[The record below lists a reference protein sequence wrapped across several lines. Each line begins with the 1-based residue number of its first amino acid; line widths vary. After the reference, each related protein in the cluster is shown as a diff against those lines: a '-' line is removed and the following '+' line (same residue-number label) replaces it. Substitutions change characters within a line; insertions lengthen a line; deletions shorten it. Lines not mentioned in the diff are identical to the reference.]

1 MFRHNIILIFRNFKK
16 FKSTFFINLIGLSA
30 GLTSALLIYLW
41 VNDELHFDRF
51 HEKDGKL
58 FQVMVNFENSNGIG
72 TSEVTP
78 GILAAA
84 LAEEMPE
91 VEYAAS
97 SYSTFNE
104 GKITLSVKDHSI
116 QADGIYASKDY
127 FNTFSYSLIEGN
139 KDLVLSGKKS
149 IVISKSIASGLFE
162 NLENAVGKTIEWNR
176 ESEYLVTGIFEDVP
190 SNSSVQFDFLV
201 SYDVLLEKYPHLKEW
216 GNSDPYTYLVLK
228 EETSIEKFNKKLSG
242 FIKNKIQTS
251 KNTLFVRPYSEGYL
265 YGHYENGVQSGGR
278 VEYVRLF
285 SIIAVFILLIA
296 SINFMN
302 LSTAKA
308 SRRIKEVG
316 IKKAIGAQR
325 RTLIIQYLSESM
337 FMSFLSLLVAIL
349 AADLILPQFNEI
361 TGKNLSID
369 YNNYLISAMFIIAL
383 LTGLVAGSYPAFY
396 LSGFRPAVVLKGKL
410 HSSVGEQWA
419 RNGLVIFQFTITI
432 IFIVSVLVV
441 QQQIHFVQTKN
452 MGYNKD
458 NVVSFPMA
466 GSIENILANRAPLL
480 SEMKSITNVISA
492 SSMDHASIIADY
504 GTLSGVQWEG
514 VDPDI
519 EVYFQNIGVDYGLLE
534 TLNMEIVQGRSFSKE
549 VSSDPAEVIFN
560 EAAIEAMGIVDPIGK
575 VVKIFDVDR
584 KIVGIVKNFHVE
596 SLHENVKPFLFRLEP
611 EYTNNVIAKIKA
623 GSEQETIN
631 QLQKLFQKFNPGF
644 VFNYKFL
651 DDDFQAQYVAE
662 LRVSILSKYFAGLA
676 ILISCLGL
684 LGLASFTAERRNKE
698 IGIRKVLGSSDMG
711 IVLLL
716 SSDFTRIVLFS
727 ILIAVPV
734 SYVITNTWLD
744 SFAFKIELQWWY
756 FIGSGFAALIIAWL
770 TVGSQA
776 IRAARINPAR
786 CLKDE

>member
-16 FKSTFFINLIGLSA
+16 FKSTFFINLVGLSA
-30 GLTSALLIYLW
+30 GLTSTLLIYLW
-41 VNDELHFDRF
+41 VNDEIHFDKF
-51 HEKDGKL
+51 HEKDAEL

-97 SYSTFNE
+97 SYSTSIE
-104 GKITLSVKDHSI
+104 GKITLSVKDNSI
-116 QADGIYASKDY
+116 QADGFYASKDY
-127 FNTFSYSLIEGN
+127 FNTFSYELIEGN
-139 KDLVLSGKKS
+139 KQQVLGGKKS
-149 IVISKSIASGLFE
+149 IVISRSIALSLFE
-162 NLENAVGKTIEWNR
+162 SLDNAVGKTIEWNR
-176 ESEYLVTGIFEDVP
+176 ESEYLVTGIFEDLP
-190 SNSSVQFDFLV
+190 SNSSTQFDFLI

-228 EETSIEKFNKKLSG
+228 EGTSIENFNKKLSG

-285 SIIAVFILLIA
+285 SIIAAFILLIA

-316 IKKAIGAQR
+316 IKKAIGAHR

-361 TGKNLSID
+361 TGKNLSMD
-369 YNNYLISAMFIIAL
+369 YNYYLILAMFIIAL

-410 HSSVGEQWA
+410 HNSVGEQWA
-419 RNGLVIFQFTITI
+419 RNGLVIFQFAITI

-441 QQQIHFVQTKN
+441 QQQIHFVQSKN

-466 GSIENILANRAPLL
+466 GSIDNILANREPLL
-480 SEMKSITNVISA
+480 SEVKSISNIISA
-492 SSMDHASIIADY
+492 STMDHTSIIADY
-504 GTLSGVQWEG
+504 GTLSGVKWEG
-514 VDPDI
+514 VNPDI
-519 EVYFQNIGVDYGLLE
+519 EVHFQNIGVGYGLIE
-534 TLNMEIVQGRSFSKE
+534 TMNMEIVEGRSFSRE
-549 VSSDPAEVIFN
+549 LSSDAAEVIFN
-560 EAAIEAMGIVDPIGK
+560 EAAIEAMGIADPIGK

-611 EYTNNVIAKIKA
+611 EFTNNIIAKIKA
-623 GSEQETIN
+623 GSEQETLN
-631 QLQKLFQKFNPGF
+631 QLQKLFQKFNQGF

-662 LRVSILSKYFAGLA
+662 QRVSVLSKYFAGLA
-676 ILISCLGL
+676 IIISCLGL
-684 LGLASFTAERRNKE
+684 FGLASFTAERRNKE
-698 IGIRKVLGSSDMG
+698 IGIRKVLGSSEMG

-734 SYVITNTWLD
+734 SFVITSSWLD
-744 SFAFKIELQWWY
+744 TFAFKIELQWWY
-756 FIGSGFAALIIAWL
+756 FIGSGLMALIMAWL